1 MKVNV
6 TGKGF
11 MKGVGI
17 LPARGIELS
26 ETEIRRLFNFN
37 GVRVFDATT
46 GMQITRATFENM
58 KKPVEKKPTL
68 KINVPAIPKV
78 TEPVVAVKKEE
89 APVEVVPEPPK
100 FETTVTPYITEPVV
114 EETPVVEVVAEG
126 VKEQLEETI
135 TETVELNPVEV
146 DTPVVDETAS
156 TDEEKKEYKPYY
168 KKNKKNR
175 NNK

>member
-6 TGKGF
+6 TGRGF
-11 MKGVGI
+11 INAVGL
-17 LPARGIELS
+17 LPVRGIELS

-37 GVRVFDATT
+37 GVRVFDAVT

-58 KKPVEKKPTL
+58 TKKTVTKKDESKPAVETKPVAVEKT
-68 KINVPAIPKV
+68 
-78 TEPVVAVKKEE
+78 VK
-89 APVEVVPEPPK
+89 
-100 FETTVTPYITEPVV
+100 PVV
-114 EETPVVEVVAEG
+114 EEAPVVEVVAEG

-146 DTPVVDETAS
+146 DVPAIEDTPVVEETEETITDTEEVEETAS
-156 TDEEKKEYKPYY
+156 TEEEKKEYKPYY

>member
-11 MKGVGI
+11 IKGVGI

-58 KKPVEKKPTL
+58 KKKPVAKKVET
-68 KINVPAIPKV
+68 KPAVETKP
-78 TEPVVAVKKEE
+78 VAVEE
-89 APVEVVPEPPK
+89 
-100 FETTVTPYITEPVV
+100 TVKPVV
-114 EETPVVEVVAEG
+114 EEVPVVEVVEEG
-126 VKEQLEETI
+126 VKEQLEKTI
-135 TETVELNPVEV
+135 AETVELNPVEV
-146 DTPVVDETAS
+146 DAPAIEDTPVVEETEETITETEEVVKDTDS

>member
-68 KINVPAIPKV
+68 KINVLQFRRSQNLLWP
-78 TEPVVAVKKEE
+78 
-89 APVEVVPEPPK
+89 
-100 FETTVTPYITEPVV
+100 
-114 EETPVVEVVAEG
+114 
-126 VKEQLEETI
+126 
-135 TETVELNPVEV
+135 
-146 DTPVVDETAS
+146 
-156 TDEEKKEYKPYY
+156 
-168 KKNKKNR
+168 
-175 NNK
+175 